1 MPINNV
7 FKRYILY
14 ATKIDFVHI
23 AKENNQTLSL
33 NLEPLKLKLT
43 IHDFLIIDSAF
54 KFQDYTK
61 TSISDFI
68 K

>member
-1 MPINNV
+1 V

-23 AKENNQTLSL
+23 AKENNQTMSL

-43 IHDFLIIDSAF
+43 IHDFLIIDSALR
-54 KFQDYTK
+54 FQDYTK

>member
-1 MPINNV
+1 M
-7 FKRYILY
+7 
-14 ATKIDFVHI
+14 
-23 AKENNQTLSL
+23 SL

-43 IHDFLIIDSAF
+43 IHDFLIIDSALR
-54 KFQDYTK
+54 FQDYTK